1 MRRVTLLLAAFALLG
16 AGFPQSP
23 PDDPLYDASPLP
35 GATNEQWDLSSDRGI
50 SVDRAW
56 PLSTGAGVTI
66 ADIDVGVNLQQPD
79 LQGRWAPGGHD
90 FYSGDDD
97 PTSDTHNEHGT
108 NVAGVLGAATD
119 NGIGVA
125 GLAPGARL
133 PPPRTSGHIPHHGA
147 PRAQAVPHPTHPG
160 PA

>member
-1 MRRVTLLLAAFALLG
+1 MRRATLVIAALALLG
-16 AGFPQSP
+16 AGFPQGP

-35 GATNEQWDLSSDRGI
+35 GATAEQWDLSSDRGI

-66 ADIDVGVNLQQPD
+66 ADIDVGVILQQPD

-97 PTSDTHNEHGT
+97 PTSDTRNEHGT

-125 GLAPGARL
+125 GVPPSAPL
-133 PPPRTSGHIPHHGA
+133 PPPPPAANTLPHGA
-147 PRAQAVPHPTHPG
+147 
-160 PA
+160 